1 MERLSYSYDRGGS
14 VGDWSEGLSNSFG
27 GDRVEERVTDGT
39 ETGPAA
45 MEAAAETPA
54 ADNDTGQV
62 GRNKAMRPWTVSWAL
77 DFCVSVLVS
86 AFIIFFLYQPV
97 RVDGPS
103 MQPVLQNEDRLII
116 SKIAYR
122 LGDIK
127 RGDVVVFL
135 YPHDHSKSYIKRVIA
150 VGGDDLRIDDGRVYV
165 NGKELKERYVPL
177 RYEDER
183 SLPETV
189 IPPHEYWMMG
199 DHRSISSDSRDFG
212 PVERKL
218 IYGKASFVY
227 WPLDQMGVVR

>member
-1 MERLSYSYDRGGS
+1 
-14 VGDWSEGLSNSFG
+14 
-27 GDRVEERVTDGT
+27 VEEAVKNGVETEAVEAEAIAGGPSEAGEGT
-39 ETGPAA
+39 SRASG
-45 MEAAAETPA
+45 
-54 ADNDTGQV
+54 
-62 GRNKAMRPWTVSWAL
+62 KALRPWTVSWAL

-86 AFIIFFLYQPV
+86 AFIIFFVYQPV

-103 MQPVLQNEDRLII
+103 MQPLLQSEDRLII

-122 LGDIK
+122 LGDVK

-150 VGGDDLRIDDGRVYV
+150 VGGDDLKIDDGRVYV

-189 IPPHEYWMMG
+189 IPPHEYWVMG

-212 PVERKL
+212 PVERAL